1 MCIINSATKYIIENN
16 ELKKI
21 IINKDRILKNYSS
34 SRKECKTKC
43 KKRTNKQQKKQSNR
57 TRGNKER
64 NNKLTNKPY

>member
-34 SRKECKTKC
+34 SRKEYKMQK
-43 KKRTNKQQKKQSNR
+43 TNKQATKKQSNR

>member
-1 MCIINSATKYIIENN
+1 MCIINSTTKYIIENN

-43 KKRTNKQQKKQSNR
+43 KKRTNKQQKNR
-57 TRGNKER
+57 ATEPEETKKEII
-64 NNKLTNKPY
+64 N